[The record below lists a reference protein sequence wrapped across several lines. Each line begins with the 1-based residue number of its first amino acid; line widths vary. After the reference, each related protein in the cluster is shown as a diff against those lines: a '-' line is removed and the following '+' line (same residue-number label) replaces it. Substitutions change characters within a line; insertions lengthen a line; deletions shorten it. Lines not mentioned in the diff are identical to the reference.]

1 MCHLQRSSSSTP
13 SDLENASKFQTLTK
27 SVASDF
33 IKFHNLRKKRV
44 FYINES
50 LEKELGEE
58 YFFDGTYVLKNGE
71 VLKQCSTWEKMVIEN
86 IYKEALNY
94 FNKVHFI
101 KDK

>member
-1 MCHLQRSSSSTP
+1 MKKP
-13 SDLENASKFQTLTK
+13 
-27 SVASDF
+27 
-33 IKFHNLRKKRV
+33 FHNLRKKRV

-71 VLKQCSTWEKMVIEN
+71 VLKQCSKWEKMVIEN

>member
-1 MCHLQRSSSSTP
+1 MKKP
-13 SDLENASKFQTLTK
+13 
-27 SVASDF
+27 
-33 IKFHNLRKKRV
+33 FHNLRKKRV

-94 FNKVHFI
+94 FSKVHFI

>member
-1 MCHLQRSSSSTP
+1 MKKP
-13 SDLENASKFQTLTK
+13 
-27 SVASDF
+27 
-33 IKFHNLRKKRV
+33 FHNLRKKRV

-86 IYKEALNY
+86 IYK
-94 FNKVHFI
+94 
-101 KDK
+101 DKSGVTNTEILQQSAFHQG